1 VPDVPDVPL
10 VLHDLAVA
18 IGEVR
23 AALTALTGDP
33 RMAYEAA
40 TAAGALAGSLAET
53 TALTRGR
60 ALIAIRDAEDPRL
73 STAALAERMGISKTR
88 AAQLVAQAARH
99 GSDLDGRIAA
109 EGGQP

>member
-23 AALTALTGDP
+23 AALAALASDP

-40 TAAGALAGSLAET
+40 
-53 TALTRGR
+53 
-60 ALIAIRDAEDPRL
+60 
-73 STAALAERMGISKTR
+73 TAALAERMGISKTR